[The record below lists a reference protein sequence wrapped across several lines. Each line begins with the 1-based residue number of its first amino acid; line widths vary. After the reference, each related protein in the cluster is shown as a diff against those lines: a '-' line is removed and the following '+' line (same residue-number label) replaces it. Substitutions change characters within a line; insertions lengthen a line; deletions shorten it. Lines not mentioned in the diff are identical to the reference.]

1 MSITHFT
8 TTDKHVR
15 QLILISYVG
24 TDVSAMGSSLVI
36 DVEGNQSAH
45 RNFTYNHCPSRGLNL
60 GHSDEKEVHCPLR
73 YLDTQLEEYLDSQ
86 QIFTYFHSF
95 SFFLISILK
104 LFSLSS

>member
-24 TDVSAMGSSLVI
+24 TDVSAMGSLMWK
-36 DVEGNQSAH
+36 ETSAH
-45 RNFTYNHCPSRGLNL
+45 RNFTYNYCPSRGLNL

-73 YLDTQLEEYLDSQ
+73 YLDTSKFPSRRAVENLEMEAEFEY
-86 QIFTYFHSF
+86 T
-95 SFFLISILK
+95 
-104 LFSLSS
+104 

>member
-24 TDVSAMGSSLVI
+24 TDVSAMGSLMWKETR
-36 DVEGNQSAH
+36 D
-45 RNFTYNHCPSRGLNL
+45 FTYNHCPSRGLNL

-73 YLDTQLEEYLDSQ
+73 YLDTQLEEYLDGQ

-95 SFFLISILK
+95 SFFLISTLK